1 MTYCSVGVYFPRRNV
16 CTDGMV
22 PVIQDP
28 SEAKI
33 QHDVVHADIA
43 VQDFAFVVGDLDNY
57 VSPISKKQDE
67 LMWITH
73 LLRCSVSPVATA
85 YCSVAYAEG

>member
-1 MTYCSVGVYFPRRNV
+1 MTYCSVGVYFPVRNV
-16 CTDGMV
+16 GTDGMV

-43 VQDFAFVVGDLDNY
+43 VQDFAFVVGDLYNY
-57 VSPISKKQDE
+57 VCLISKQKQDE
-67 LMWITH
+67 LM
-73 LLRCSVSPVATA
+73 
-85 YCSVAYAEG
+85 